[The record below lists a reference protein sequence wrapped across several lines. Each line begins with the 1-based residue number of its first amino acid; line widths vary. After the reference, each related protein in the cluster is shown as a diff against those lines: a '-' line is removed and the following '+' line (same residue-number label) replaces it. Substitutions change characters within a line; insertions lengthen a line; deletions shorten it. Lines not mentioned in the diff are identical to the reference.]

1 MNRPCMSDGCVC
13 VCVCKRWFVETVRL
27 LGVDVCGRP
36 VVSENG
42 KEGVNA

>member
-1 MNRPCMSDGCVC
+1 VC
-13 VCVCKRWFVETVRL
+13 VCEQWFVETVRL
-27 LGVDVCGRP
+27 LGVDMCSGP

>member
-1 MNRPCMSDGCVC
+1 MGVC
-13 VCVCKRWFVETVRL
+13 VCERGIVETVRL
-27 LGVDVCGRP
+27 LGVDVCGGP